1 VFITRLSDRVMLGS
15 SITSNYGYL
24 QRLLSKNK
32 KLTLRSILTPKP
44 VRPSELGY
52 NISGFKMED
61 KLNEHKVGNKC
72 EAPCQGLY

>member
-1 VFITRLSDRVMLGS
+1 MLGS
-15 SITSNYGYL
+15 SITSKYGHL
-24 QRLLSKNK
+24 ERLLLNNK

-52 NISGFKMED
+52 NISCFKMED

-72 EAPCQGLY
+72 EEPFQGL